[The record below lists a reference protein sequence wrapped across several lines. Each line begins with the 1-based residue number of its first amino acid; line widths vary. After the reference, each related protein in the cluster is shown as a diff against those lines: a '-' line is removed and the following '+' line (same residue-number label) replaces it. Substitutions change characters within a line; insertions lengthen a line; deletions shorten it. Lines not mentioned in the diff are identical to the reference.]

1 MQREC
6 SERTEAVM
14 VMMQVRDRE
23 IRHTGYLSALTAVR
37 R

>member
-1 MQREC
+1 MQREF
-6 SERTEAVM
+6 SERTEAAM
-14 VMMQVRDRE
+14 VTMRVRDRE

>member
-6 SERTEAVM
+6 SERTEAAM
-14 VMMQVRDRE
+14 VTMRVRDRE
-23 IRHTGYLSALTAVR
+23 IRYTGYLSALTAVR